1 MKRIGENKMF
11 KKIVLIAVILA
22 VLGVG
27 VWKVFLSGP
36 TMSDT
41 LKSVNENL
49 NSYQLEATME
59 LNNGED
65 QRNFNV
71 KVSYVKKDENDLFRV
86 SLYDTTINQEQI
98 MLRNE
103 EGVYVLTPTLNQVY
117 QFKSGWPLNSAK
129 PYIYQSLL
137 EVFDGEYTI
146 QKVSDG
152 VIVTSEPNYKNSP
165 QYVRQETKFTND
177 LKPIWVHLYDN
188 QSNVLVN
195 VTFTS
200 VETNV
205 EFSDDFFNLSKNMD
219 ESRENLSNSTS
230 ATFDDLP
237 LMVTGSDMNVS
248 VKEQT
253 NANIDGEKVYI
264 MSYEGDA
271 SFTVVQKIVEGSE
284 IMSVTEVEGDLVLL
298 VNGFATLN
306 EDKVMYLYNGVECT
320 IYGENLSVANYISI
334 ANGFEVVGIK

>member
-1 MKRIGENKMF
+1 MF
-11 KKIVLIAVILA
+11 KKIAVIAVILA
-22 VLGVG
+22 LLGVG
-27 VWKVFLSGP
+27 IWKVFFSGP
-36 TMSDT
+36 TISNT

-49 NSYQLEATME
+49 KSYQLEATME
-59 LNNGED
+59 LNNGEE
-65 QRNFNV
+65 QRKFNV
-71 KVSYVKKDENDLFRV
+71 KVSYLKKDDDLFRV

-137 EVFDGEYTI
+137 EVFGGEYTT
-146 QKVSDG
+146 QKVNDG
-152 VIVTSEPNYKNSP
+152 IIVTSEPDYKNSP
-165 QYVRQETKFTND
+165 QYVRQEIKFTND
-177 LKPIWVHLYDN
+177 LKPIWVHLYDDQN
-188 QSNVLVN
+188 NVLVN

-200 VETNV
+200 VEIGA
-205 EFSDDFFNLSKNMD
+205 EFSEDFFNLSKNM
-219 ESRENLSNSTS
+219 EQSRENISSSTG

-237 LMVTGSDMNVS
+237 LMITGADINVS
-248 VKEQT
+248 VKDQT

-284 IMSVTEVEGDLVLL
+284 EMSVTELDGDLVLL
-298 VNGFATLN
+298 VNGFAAM
-306 EDKVMYLYNGVECT
+306 DDGKVTYLYNGVECT
-320 IYGENLSVANYISI
+320 IYGENLTVANYITI
-334 ANGFEVVGIK
+334 ANGLEVVGIK